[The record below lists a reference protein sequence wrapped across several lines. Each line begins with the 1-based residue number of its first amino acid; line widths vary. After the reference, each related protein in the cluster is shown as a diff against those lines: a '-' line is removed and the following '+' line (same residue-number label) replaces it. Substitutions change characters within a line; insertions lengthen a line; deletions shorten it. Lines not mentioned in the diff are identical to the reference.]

1 MIDPRLERAR
11 SFGKV
16 AEAYELGRPG
26 YPDEAVR
33 WLVGEEPRRVV
44 DVGAGTGKLTRQLV
58 ALGHDVTAVE
68 PSAEMLHVLSEAAP
82 GARAVKAGAE
92 SMPLPD
98 GSADIV
104 VSAQAFHWFDQ
115 PVALAEIAR
124 ILRPDGTL
132 GLVWNLRDD
141 AEGWM
146 ARLSELIGSEVD
158 ADLGGAI
165 ADSGLFS
172 PVESAT
178 FAMTQPIDKGALLAS
193 VLSRSSVAIL
203 APAEQ
208 DRILAAVAQL
218 YDEVADPPGS
228 NLVMPYVTY
237 AFRTTRTAPPPSIP

>member
-1 MIDPRLERAR
+1 VIDPRLERAR

-44 DVGAGTGKLTRQLV
+44 DVGAGTGKLTRQLI

-68 PSAEMLHVLSEAAP
+68 PSAEMLHVLSEAVT
-82 GARAVKAGAE
+82 GARAVQAGAE

-115 PVALAEIAR
+115 PVALTEIAR
-124 ILRPDGTL
+124 ILRPDGAL
-132 GLVWNLRDD
+132 GLVWNMRND
-141 AEGWM
+141 ADGWM

-158 ADLGGAI
+158 VDLGKAI
-165 ADSGLFS
+165 AESGLFA
-172 PVESAT
+172 PVENAT
-178 FAMTQPIDKGALLAS
+178 FAMTQSMDRGALLAS
-193 VLSRSSVAIL
+193 VLSRSAVAIL
-203 APAEQ
+203 ESAEQ
-208 DRILAAVAQL
+208 DRILSAVARL

-237 AFRTTRTAPPPSIP
+237 AFRTTRTAPPPSSP